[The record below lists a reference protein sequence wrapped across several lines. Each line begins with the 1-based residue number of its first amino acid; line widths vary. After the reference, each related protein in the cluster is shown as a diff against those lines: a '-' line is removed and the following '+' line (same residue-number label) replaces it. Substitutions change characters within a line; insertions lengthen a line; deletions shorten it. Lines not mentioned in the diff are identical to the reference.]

1 MIGMKDDQEE
11 GSFID
16 CCCVPTL
23 SLEVDTAV
31 SADKLSS

>member
-16 CCCVPTL
+16 CCCVPFYL
-23 SLEVDTAV
+23 REVDTAV